1 MPRFVKTGI
10 LGSLERLQLEY
21 VDIVLISRDA
31 DRVCTIEEI
40 VRACTFVVNQGWA
53 FYWGTSGWSAD
64 DIMVSR
70 PFFRHPCTRVAV
82 AGF

>member
-1 MPRFVKTGI
+1 M
-10 LGSLERLQLEY
+10 EY

-53 FYWGTSGWSAD
+53 FYWGTSSWSAD

-70 PFFRHPCTRVAV
+70 SLSHPCTRVEV
-82 AGF
+82 EGF